1 MIGPELAQ
9 AQFLVELAE
18 KPAGAPWA
26 RAAQLQ
32 FGKLDAHQL
41 GVIGHD
47 AVFGK
52 KRDRARLGLAV
63 FVKVDRLLPVG
74 FLLVVDFAQV
84 EDVALDD
91 FISGAAFAFDDA
103 PGTVFPAIFLSRGA
117 VQKHN
122 GRGLCT
128 KKPGVG
134 IG

>member
-84 EDVALDD
+84 EHVRWTIL
-91 FISGAAFAFDDA
+91 
-103 PGTVFPAIFLSRGA
+103 FPAQRLLSTMLQERCSLPIFFRG
-117 VQKHN
+117 VQCKN
-122 GRGLCT
+122 IMAEDYAQKNRAWE
-128 KKPGVG
+128 
-134 IG
+134 